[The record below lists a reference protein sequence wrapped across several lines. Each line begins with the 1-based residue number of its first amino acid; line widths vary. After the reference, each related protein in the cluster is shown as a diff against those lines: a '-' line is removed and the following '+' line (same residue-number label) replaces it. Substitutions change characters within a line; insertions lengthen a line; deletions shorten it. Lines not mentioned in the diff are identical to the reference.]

1 MAEET
6 KKCLEQAR
14 ESMNATIV
22 FFDKELQKIR
32 AGKASPQMLEGLKV
46 DYYGNQTPIE
56 QVANINT
63 PDARQIV
70 IQPWE
75 RPMLPIIEKAILA
88 ANPGFN
94 PQNNGE
100 FIRIVVPT
108 PTEERRKE
116 LVKKIKQ
123 ETEQNKVT
131 IRNLRRTAND
141 LAKKL
146 KDNGIP
152 EDEAKKLE
160 TDIQKLTDDFIA
172 KIDKMSELKEKEII
186 MFPENLKYSHDHEWL
201 KMDGEIAI
209 IGITE
214 YAAEQLGD
222 IVFVDVN
229 TVGDTI
235 DQNDVFGS
243 IEAVKT
249 VSDLLL
255 PISGEIVEFNE
266 ELEANPALIN
276 SDPYNAGWIIK
287 IKPTDVSEMD
297 ALLTAE
303 QYTEEIA

>member
-88 ANPGFN
+88 ANLGFN

-172 KIDKMSELKEKEII
+172 KIDKMSELKEKEI
-186 MFPENLKYSHDHEWL
+186 M
-201 KMDGEIAI
+201 
-209 IGITE
+209 
-214 YAAEQLGD
+214 
-222 IVFVDVN
+222 
-229 TVGDTI
+229 TV
-235 DQNDVFGS
+235 
-243 IEAVKT
+243 
-249 VSDLLL
+249 
-255 PISGEIVEFNE
+255 
-266 ELEANPALIN
+266 
-276 SDPYNAGWIIK
+276 
-287 IKPTDVSEMD
+287 
-297 ALLTAE
+297 
-303 QYTEEIA
+303 

>member
-1 MAEET
+1 
-6 KKCLEQAR
+6 
-14 ESMNATIV
+14 
-22 FFDKELQKIR
+22 
-32 AGKASPQMLEGLKV
+32 
-46 DYYGNQTPIE
+46 
-56 QVANINT
+56 
-63 PDARQIV
+63 
-70 IQPWE
+70 
-75 RPMLPIIEKAILA
+75 
-88 ANPGFN
+88 
-94 PQNNGE
+94 
-100 FIRIVVPT
+100 
-108 PTEERRKE
+108 
-116 LVKKIKQ
+116 
-123 ETEQNKVT
+123 
-131 IRNLRRTAND
+131 
-141 LAKKL
+141 
-146 KDNGIP
+146 
-152 EDEAKKLE
+152 
-160 TDIQKLTDDFIA
+160 
-172 KIDKMSELKEKEII
+172 

-287 IKPTDVSEMD
+287 IKPTNVSEMD

-303 QYTEEIA
+303 QYKEEIA